1 MCVDVIEHIGYKK
14 NNNNKNSDIKYNIHN
29 KCIDRNIIIERYVI
43 QRIGVYQRIYTERL
57 QLCK

>member
-43 QRIGVYQRIYTERL
+43 QRIGVY
-57 QLCK
+57 